1 MRIYLIG
8 MPGCGK
14 STLGKALAKKLDYQF
29 IDMDEYIERQA
40 CMFIEEIFKAY
51 GEEYFRA
58 LEKNVL
64 KEFNNLD
71 NVIIATGGG
80 VIKDKSNKE
89 LMAGICVYLETDVN
103 ELEGRLKS
111 SGIVR
116 PLLQTKTVFELFEER
131 KELYDYFC
139 DLKVD
144 NSNMDLAILA
154 ILNEVK
160 K

>member
-14 STLGKALAKKLDYQF
+14 STLGKKLASKLDYKF
-29 IDMDEYIERQA
+29 IDMDEYIECQA
-40 CMFIEEIFKAY
+40 CMFIDEIFEAY

-58 LEKNVL
+58 LEGNVL
-64 KEFNNLD
+64 KEFTNMD

-80 VIKDKSNKE
+80 VIKNKNNKK
-89 LMAGICVYLETDVN
+89 LIDGLCVYLSAD
-103 ELEGRLKS
+103 LEDIKNRLES

-116 PLLQTKTVFELFEER
+116 PLLKTKTVEELFNER
-131 KELYDYFC
+131 KDLYEFFC

-144 NSNMDLAILA
+144 NSNMDNAIES
-154 ILNEVK
+154 IMKEIK
-160 K
+160 